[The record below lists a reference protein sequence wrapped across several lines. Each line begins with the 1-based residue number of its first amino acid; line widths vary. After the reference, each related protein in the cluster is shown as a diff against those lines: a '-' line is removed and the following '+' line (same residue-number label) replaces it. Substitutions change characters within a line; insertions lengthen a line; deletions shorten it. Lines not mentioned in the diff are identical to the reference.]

1 MLRKE
6 EIRQQIKRRKR
17 QFTEEQLRELSLAII
32 DRLLDHP
39 RIKKAKRILMYY
51 SLPDEVYTHEAIIQL
66 VNEGKEVFLPVVLDN
81 FEMELHKF
89 SRKDNMSEGAFNI
102 MEPIGHKYTNFDS
115 IDVAVI
121 PAIAYDEKNN
131 RLGRGKG
138 YYDRFLAK
146 IPLAYKTGICFD
158 FQKITDMPVDNNDV
172 PVDEVI

>member
-1 MLRKE
+1 MLRKD
-6 EIRQQIKRRKR
+6 EIRQQIKKRKR
-17 QFTEEQLRELSLAII
+17 QFTENQLRELSLAII
-32 DRLLDHP
+32 DRLLRHP
-39 RIKKAKRILMYY
+39 RIKSAKRILMYY

-66 VNEGKEVFLPVVLDN
+66 ANKGKEVFLPVVLDN

-89 SRKDNMSEGAFNI
+89 SRKENMSEGSFNI
-102 MEPIGHKYTNFDS
+102 MEPTGHKYTDFDK

-146 IPLAYKTGICFD
+146 IPLAYKIGVCFD
-158 FQKITDMPVDNNDV
+158 FQRITNLPVDKNDV

>member
-17 QFTEEQLRELSLAII
+17 QLTEEQLRELSLAII
-32 DRLLDHP
+32 DRLLGHP

-51 SLPDEVYTHEAIIQL
+51 SLADEVYTHEAIIQL

-102 MEPIGHKYTNFDS
+102 MEPIGHKYTDFDS

-146 IPLAYKTGICFD
+146 IPLAYKIGICFD
-158 FQKITDMPVDNNDV
+158 FQKITDIPADNNDV

>member
-1 MLRKE
+1 MLRKD
-6 EIRQQIKRRKR
+6 EIRQQIKKRKR
-17 QFTEEQLRELSLAII
+17 QFTENQLRELSLAII
-32 DRLLDHP
+32 DRLLRHP
-39 RIKKAKRILMYY
+39 RIKSAKRILMYY

-66 VNEGKEVFLPVVLDN
+66 ANKGKEVFLPVVLDN

-89 SRKDNMSEGAFNI
+89 SRKENMSEGAFNI
-102 MEPIGHKYTNFDS
+102 MEPTGHKYTDFDK

-146 IPLAYKTGICFD
+146 IPLAYKIGVCFD
-158 FQKITDMPVDNNDV
+158 FQRITNLPVDKNDI